1 MKKKIVTLMLCLSM
15 GALVLSGCG
24 KKDSKDNSSS
34 SSTSSSSESTSDKSN
49 SSTSDSSTAAIEDDG
64 IPVVDEEDVFKC
76 IELGDY
82 KGLKLEKTVT
92 PVTDQEVE
100 DAIVANYSNTTIED
114 EPCKEGDTVTIS
126 YVGKMDGK
134 EFEGGSTDETYI
146 TLGASGY
153 IDGFDDGVI
162 GMKTGETKDLN
173 LTFPDPYQPKAEFS
187 GKPVVFT
194 VTVKSISRPFT
205 ELTEDWVKEY
215 TDYSNIEEYRKG
227 VKKDVEDQTAA
238 TDENALKSTTW
249 EQIVKDTTVKQ
260 YQKSEIEAARTEM
273 EAWITQYAQMMGTD
287 LEGYKEQTGITDE
300 EFEAQ
305 LQSGAKSTA
314 KSKMVMKA
322 IVELEELSKDD
333 QEYKDILAKTAKE
346 YKLTE
351 EELIEQNGQEQVD
364 TFIESE
370 RVMKLILDS
379 ATIKEVP
386 AETEDAGAATSSSS
400 AE

>member
-15 GALVLSGCG
+15 GALVLSGCD
-24 KKDSKDNSSS
+24 KKESKNNSSS
-34 SSTSSSSESTSDKSN
+34 SSSSENASSENS
-49 SSTSDSSTAAIEDDG
+49 SSTSDSSTAAIQDDG

-76 IELGDY
+76 VELGEY

-92 PVTDQEVE
+92 PVTDQDVE
-100 DAIVANYSNTTIED
+100 DAIISNYSNTTIED
-114 EPCKEGDTVTIS
+114 EPCKEGDTVTIA

-134 EFEGGSTDETYI
+134 EFEGGSTDEAYI
-146 TLGASGY
+146 TLGSSGY

-173 LTFPDPYQPKAEFS
+173 LTFPDPYENNKDLS

-194 VTVKSISRPFT
+194 VTVKSITRPFT
-205 ELTEDWVKEY
+205 ELTEDWVKKY

-227 VKKDVEDQTAA
+227 MKKEVEDQSAA
-238 TDENALKSTTW
+238 TDENTLKSTTW
-249 EQIVKDTTVKQ
+249 DQIVKDSTVKQ
-260 YQKSEIEAARTEM
+260 YQKSEVEAARTEM
-273 EAWITQYAQMMGTD
+273 ESWITQYAQMMGTD
-287 LEGYKEQTGITDE
+287 LEGYKEQTGVSDE

-305 LQSGAKSTA
+305 LQAGAKSTA
-314 KSKMVMKA
+314 KSRMIMKA
-322 IVELEELSKDD
+322 ILEKEELSKDD

-346 YKLTE
+346 FKMTE

-364 TFIESE
+364 QFIESE

-379 ATIKEVP
+379 ATVKEVP
-386 AETEDAGAATSSSS
+386 AETEDAAASSSS